1 MWHSQRTWLFQHTV
15 GPGAGFTR
23 VAHACC
29 WRSYLWGVVRFPAF
43 PIDLAKGFSYDYLLE
58 LGCCN
63 MVCVKILGALWC
75 LNPSQD
81 VQTIRFDP
89 SGESLNPWAHEV
101 VWNSIGSLQ
110 ATTFGD
116 LLAAGAEANIAPV
129 WSLTWPM
136 VKYWDDQWLMIIIWA
151 VFPSPGVR
159 IPPTSAPALPRPAR
173 HESFHQSSSELK
185 AAHLRGKGAWDF
197 QDPLTCKD
205 EQDVSLRLHLR
216 YFCFFVHV
224 FYGSI
229 IEGQGLKAREQR
241 LQRFGWFMGR
251 DLKARGGIC
260 QHHGRHG
267 ICMDMPFLYTADVGI
282 LRLRFLQTCCRLQTA
297 RPGPRKVQY
306 CSTEM
311 KQPCVF

>member
-1 MWHSQRTWLFQHTV
+1 MSPRGCLEQHWKPSSHNLWWPSCSWCRGQYRSSMVLDMADGEVLGWSMVNDYYLSSVSTTWGENPPNFRS
-15 GPGAGFTR
+15 GPASPREAWEFSPELQWAQGCSPTRERRMGFFR
-23 VAHACC
+23 
-29 WRSYLWGVVRFPAF
+29 
-43 PIDLAKGFSYDYLLE
+43 
-58 LGCCN
+58 
-63 MVCVKILGALWC
+63 
-75 LNPSQD
+75 
-81 VQTIRFDP
+81 
-89 SGESLNPWAHEV
+89 
-101 VWNSIGSLQ
+101 
-110 ATTFGD
+110 
-116 LLAAGAEANIAPV
+116 
-129 WSLTWPM
+129 
-136 VKYWDDQWLMIIIWA
+136 
-151 VFPSPGVR
+151 
-159 IPPTSAPALPRPAR
+159 
-173 HESFHQSSSELK
+173 
-185 AAHLRGKGAWDF
+185 
-197 QDPLTCKD
+197 DPLTCKD